1 MNILSTI
8 RSAIPKILSSLNS
21 SKEATP
27 KCEDDSPM
35 DSHGRYRSYPLKTPN
50 DYKEV
55 KALIKRVEKAIEA
68 AETGKTKL
76 TEAEL
81 TLEGMSSRKNRI
93 LLNELIT
100 TDDNYLEI
108 GVFKGSTFV
117 SALYGNNPK
126 YAVAIDNFSQ
136 FDPQNINLNVFK
148 QVVSERG
155 FQNFT
160 LLNANCFNIPV
171 DLANQYLLNREF
183 TVYFYDGDH
192 KERDQYLALYYYYLT
207 LADKFI
213 FIVDDYNTVEAQ
225 VGTLQA
231 MDELKIIVHK
241 EWKLLTDRNGDT
253 GSWWNGLYIAVCEKA
268 K

>member
-1 MNILSTI
+1 M
-8 RSAIPKILSSLNS
+8 
-21 SKEATP
+21 
-27 KCEDDSPM
+27 
-35 DSHGRYRSYPLKTPN
+35 KTPD
-50 DYKEV
+50 DYKV
-55 KALIKRVEKAIEA
+55 IKKLIKRVEDAIAA

-81 TLEGMSSRKNRI
+81 TLDGMSSKKNRI
-93 LLNELIT
+93 LLNELVT
-100 TDDNYLEI
+100 EDDNYLEI

-117 SALYGNNPK
+117 AALFGNNPK

-136 FDPQNINLNVFK
+136 FDPQSTNLDTFK
-148 QVVSERG
+148 SEVSKRG

-160 LLNANCFNIPV
+160 LLNADCFNIPKHLEDYV
-171 DLANQYLLNREF
+171 LNRNF

-192 KERDQYLALYYYYLT
+192 KERDQYLALYYYYMT

-225 VGTLQA
+225 VGTLRA
-231 MDELKIIVHK
+231 IDELKLIVHK
-241 EWKLLTDRNGDT
+241 EWKLLSDRNGDT
-253 GSWWNGLYIAVCEKA
+253 ASWWNGLYVAVCEKA